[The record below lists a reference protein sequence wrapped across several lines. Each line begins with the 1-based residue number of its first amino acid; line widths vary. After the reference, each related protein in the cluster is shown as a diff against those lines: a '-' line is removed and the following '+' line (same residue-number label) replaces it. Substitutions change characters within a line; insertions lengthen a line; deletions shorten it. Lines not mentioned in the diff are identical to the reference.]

1 MNYKIELSKRSI
13 KYLNK
18 LDQNTRRRISIHI
31 ELLSDNPR
39 NSELDIK
46 KLQGESSLYRLRV
59 GNYRILYTIEDNQL
73 IIVVINIAPRGDA
86 YNDL

>member
-1 MNYKIELSKRSI
+1 MNYKIELSKRSL

-18 LDQNTRRRISIHI
+18 LDQNTRRRISVHI

-39 NSELDIK
+39 NPELNIK
-46 KLQGESSLYRLRV
+46 KIQGESSLYRLRV